1 MSHAV
6 ASKGLAWVHVRK
18 INRRAM
24 AHRVIELAALW
35 PGKLPALP
43 NSADVRQIT
52 AFLSTMPRRHVEEF
66 MYSSRPK

>member
-1 MSHAV
+1 
-6 ASKGLAWVHVRK
+6 
-18 INRRAM
+18 M